1 MHIPREV
8 VDKIYQN
15 IDILEVVSDYVSLQ
29 KSGKDYKACCP
40 FHNERTP
47 SFFVTPAKGIFKCF
61 GCGKG
66 GDAVTFVMEIEGVS
80 YGEAL
85 RQLAQKYK
93 IAIPESAN
101 KKPSDDEIQK
111 QNEIDA
117 LYIAMQFAKNFYE
130 EQLLYTDEG
139 KSIGLSYLKERGF
152 NEQTIKTFELGY
164 ATSDWDT
171 FYRTA
176 TKKGYNPEILEK
188 AGLLHKKEGKNE
200 YYDRFRERIMFPIH
214 NVSGKVIAFG
224 ARTLKKDKDTPKYL
238 NSPETPLYHK
248 SKVLYGL
255 FQAKKSILQ
264 KDECLLVEGY
274 ADVISLHQAG
284 ITNVVASSGTSLTQ
298 EQVRLIRRF
307 TTNVVVLYDGDEAGL
322 NAALRGV
329 DILLEEGLSLKVVW
343 LPKDEDP
350 DSFVQKHGTNAMLAY
365 MQENAQDFIK
375 FKTKY
380 LLKNAE
386 NDPFKRGEAI
396 REVVSSIIK
405 IPDIIQRNVFFKECS
420 QLFGIEEE
428 ILIREGNK
436 ILGKELKQKSNNEAI
451 SELLQSTPDD
461 FLDQKASEFS
471 SVYHQ
476 EYETMRLLLCY
487 ADYPISQD
495 IIFGQYL
502 LKELQGLQFET
513 PIFQEIFEIFA
524 RNLHEGKLLSHHDFM
539 KMESREIRQAVI
551 NLISEKYEL
560 SPNWEAKAGI
570 IVEKKDEKLNRV
582 AYEAIMRMKW
592 KAVQRMMKENQ
603 KNLQQAS
610 TEEEQ
615 DRFLQIHIQLKS
627 IEQEIAKTLGNVVR

>member
-15 IDILEVVSDYVSLQ
+15 IDILEVVSDYVNLQ

-66 GDAVTFVMEIEGVS
+66 GDAVTFVMEIEGIS

-93 IAIPESAN
+93 IEIPENASQ
-101 KKPSDDEIQK
+101 KPSDDELQK
-111 QNEIDA
+111 QNEVDA
-117 LYIAMQFAKNFYE
+117 LYIAMQFAKNFYQ
-130 EQLLYTDEG
+130 EQLLYTEEG
-139 KSIGLSYLKERGF
+139 KTIGLSYLKERGF
-152 NEQTIKTFELGY
+152 NELTIKTFELGY

-176 TKKGYNPEILEK
+176 IKKGYNPTILEK
-188 AGLLHKKEGKNE
+188 AGLIQKKEGKNE
-200 YYDRFRERIMFPIH
+200 YYDRFRERVMFPIH

-274 ADVISLHQAG
+274 ADVVALHQAG

-298 EQVRLIRRF
+298 EQTRLIRRF
-307 TTNVVVLYDGDEAGL
+307 TTNVIVLYDGDEAGL
-322 NAALRGV
+322 NAAMRGV
-329 DILLEEGLSLKVVW
+329 DIILEEGLSLKVVW
-343 LPKDEDP
+343 LPQNEDP

-365 MQENAQDFIK
+365 IQENAQDFIK

-386 NDPFKRGEAI
+386 NDPFRRGEAI

-405 IPDIIQRNVFFKECS
+405 IPDVIQRNVFFKECS

-436 ILGKELKQKSNNEAI
+436 ILGKELKQKTNNEAL
-451 SELLQSTPDD
+451 SDLLQNDTDA
-461 FLDQKASEFS
+461 FLEQKATEFS

-476 EYETMRLLLCY
+476 EHETMRLLLCY

-495 IIFGQYL
+495 VVFGQYL

-513 PIFQEIFEIFA
+513 PVFQEIFEIFA
-524 RNLHEGKLLSHHDFM
+524 RNLHEGRLLSHHDFM